1 MFKQFFTKRMMIM
14 LFMSFSSGLPITLVL
29 GTLQLWYAKAGV
41 SIVAIGALTLI
52 GQPYAYK
59 FIWAPLMDRYVP
71 PFLGRRRG
79 WILITQICLFVSI
92 FLMAFFSPKTHP
104 IGLALMA
111 TVVAFF
117 SSSQDISLDA
127 YRTDLLRVSE
137 RGAASAIWGNG
148 YRLAMIVT
156 SAAPLIIAYH
166 VGWHIAYMSMSLLML
181 VGIVTTFVSSEPDT
195 NIKAPAT
202 LKIAVVDAFGEFLKR
217 PYALGLILFIVVY
230 KLGDAFAL
238 SLSSVF
244 YLKGVG
250 FNLDQIAWVGKTFGT
265 VAGILGII
273 LGGAL
278 MARWTLYKA
287 LMAFGWL
294 QAISILGFV
303 ALAVASKSMALF
315 AAVVFF
321 EHITGGMGT
330 AALFVLLMALCDKRF
345 TATQYALF
353 SAVMVIGRTFMG
365 PIAGVTVEHYGWAV
379 FFFGGFLLAI
389 LGLILLWWLQ
399 KKIDFNQEQIK

>member
-1 MFKQFFTKRMMIM
+1 MLIM

-29 GTLQLWYAKAGV
+29 GTLQLWYAKVGI
-41 SIVAIGALTLI
+41 SIVAIGALTLV

-79 WILITQICLFVSI
+79 WILITQLCLLVSI
-92 FLMAFFSPKTHP
+92 FLMALLSPTTHP
-104 IGLALMA
+104 IALAIMA
-111 TVVAFF
+111 IVVAFF
-117 SSSQDISLDA
+117 SASQDISLDA
-127 YRTDLLRVSE
+127 YRTDLLQPSE
-137 RGAASAIWGNG
+137 RGVASAIWGNG

-181 VGIVTTFVSSEPDT
+181 VGIITTFFSPEPDSG
-195 NIKAPAT
+195 IQAPAT
-202 LKIAVVDAFGEFLKR
+202 LKVAIFSALGEFLKR
-217 PYALGLILFIVVY
+217 PYATGLLLFIVVY

-250 FNLDQIAWVGKTFGT
+250 FNLEQIAWVGKTFGT
-265 VAGILGII
+265 IAGILGII

-278 MARWTLYKA
+278 MVRWKLYKA

-294 QAISILGFV
+294 QALSILGFV
-303 ALAVASKSMALF
+303 AMALASKSMPLF

-321 EHITGGMGT
+321 EHLTGGMGT
-330 AALFVLLMALCDKRF
+330 AAFLVLLMALCDKRF

-365 PIAGVTVEHYGWAV
+365 PIAGVTVEHYGWSV
-379 FFFGGFLLAI
+379 FFFGGFILAI
-389 LGLILLWWLQ
+389 LGLLLLCWLQ
-399 KKIDFNQEQIK
+399 GKIDFNQEQIK